1 MYTYG
6 MAEQTTIKVS
16 VGLRDEI
23 KALATQ
29 RGESMPS
36 IIEEM
41 LEVYR
46 EEIRMR
52 KLRSQVRNTPP
63 EEMAEYMREVSEWDG
78 AYGW

>member
-1 MYTYG
+1 LG
-6 MAEQTTIKVS
+6 VAEQTTIKVP
-16 VGLRDEI
+16 VDLRDEI
-23 KALATQ
+23 KVIAQQ

-41 LEVYR
+41 LELYR

-52 KLRSQVRNTPP
+52 RLESQVRATPP
-63 EEMAEYMREVSEWDG
+63 EQMESYIAETTEWDK

>member
-1 MYTYG
+1 

-52 KLRSQVRNTPP
+52 KLRAQVRNTPP

>member
-1 MYTYG
+1 

-23 KALATQ
+23 KALAMQ